1 MTTNKNNTTT
11 ATEKTNKQGEKN
23 MMNNNTAEIKYFSEN
38 HLMLQLAEEIGVNLE
53 KGINYSAMNDESNF
67 IPYAYL
73 VLTDEKDKLEISIA
87 GIKKVLE
94 DMPANKDCNKRE
106 KLEKDNKKQELED
119 CENRLNNI
127 IPVLETL
134 QELKPVIT
142 PISTLWAY
150 SHGTKKF
157 ANGETVANQAKMLE
171 SVAKLHKMIKSHNE
185 EIIGFAK
192 EENRKGQVY
201 KDMKKELTVLFS
213 LLFGTSITAN
223 ASDVAWIANAC
234 TSTKGGVKTD
244 SNAADNKIAVVRK
257 DTVLKKVCDC
267 LSSKLKKR
275 EENSKGD
282 GTTTEKQDG
291 KDCEIPVSFM
301 PEKQEKDSDVI
312 TVESK

>member
-11 ATEKTNKQGEKN
+11 KTNKNQGEKN
-23 MMNNNTAEIKYFSEN
+23 MMNNNATENKYFTNN
-38 HLMLQLAEEIGVNLE
+38 HLMLQLAEEIGVNME
-53 KGINYSAMNDESNF
+53 KGINYSAMNDEHNF

-73 VLTDEKDKLEISIA
+73 VLVDEKEKLEISIA

-94 DMPANKDCNKRE
+94 DMPANKDCTKRK
-106 KLEKDNKKQELED
+106 KLDKDNKKQELKD

-127 IPVLETL
+127 IPVLDAL
-134 QELKPVIT
+134 QELKPVVT
-142 PISTLWAY
+142 PISALWAY

-157 ANGETVANQAKMLE
+157 ANGESVANQAKMLE

-213 LLFGTSITAN
+213 LLFGTAITAN

-234 TSTKGGVKTD
+234 TSTKGGVKAD

-282 GTTTEKQDG
+282 GTTTERQDG

-301 PEKQEKDSDVI
+301 PEKQEKDRDVI
-312 TVESK
+312 VTENK

>member
-11 ATEKTNKQGEKN
+11 KTNKNQGEKN
-23 MMNNNTAEIKYFSEN
+23 MTNNNATENKYFTNN
-38 HLMLQLAEEIGVNLE
+38 HLMLQLAEEIGVNME
-53 KGINYSAMNDESNF
+53 KGINYSAMNDEHNF

-73 VLTDEKDKLEISIA
+73 VLVDEKEKLEISIA

-94 DMPANKDCNKRE
+94 DMPANKDCTKRK
-106 KLEKDNKKQELED
+106 KLDKDNKKQELED

-127 IPVLETL
+127 IPVLDAL
-134 QELKPVIT
+134 QELKPVVT
-142 PISTLWAY
+142 PISALWAY

-157 ANGETVANQAKMLE
+157 ANGESVANQAKMLE

-201 KDMKKELTVLFS
+201 KDMKKELTNLFS
-213 LLFGTSITAN
+213 LLFGTAITAN

-234 TSTKGGVKTD
+234 TSTKGGVKAD

-282 GTTTEKQDG
+282 GTTTERQDG

-312 TVESK
+312 VTENK

>member
-11 ATEKTNKQGEKN
+11 KTNKNQGEKN
-23 MMNNNTAEIKYFSEN
+23 MMNNNATENKYFTNN
-38 HLMLQLAEEIGVNLE
+38 HLMLQLAEEIGVNME
-53 KGINYSAMNDESNF
+53 KGINYSAMNDEHNF

-73 VLTDEKDKLEISIA
+73 VLVDEKEKLEISIA

-94 DMPANKDCNKRE
+94 DMPANKDCTKRK
-106 KLEKDNKKQELED
+106 KLDKDNKKQELED

-127 IPVLETL
+127 IPVLDAL
-134 QELKPVIT
+134 QELKPVVT
-142 PISTLWAY
+142 PISALWAY

-157 ANGETVANQAKMLE
+157 ANGESVANQAKMLE
-171 SVAKLHKMIKSHNE
+171 SVTKLHKMIKSHNE

-201 KDMKKELTVLFS
+201 KDMKKELTNLFS
-213 LLFGTSITAN
+213 LLFGTAITAN

-234 TSTKGGVKTD
+234 TSTKGGVKAD

-282 GTTTEKQDG
+282 GTTTERQDG

-312 TVESK
+312 VTENK

>member
-11 ATEKTNKQGEKN
+11 KTNKNQGEKN
-23 MMNNNTAEIKYFSEN
+23 MMNNNATENKYFTNN
-38 HLMLQLAEEIGVNLE
+38 HLMLQLAEEIGVNME
-53 KGINYSAMNDESNF
+53 KGINYSAMNDEHNF

-73 VLTDEKDKLEISIA
+73 VLVDEKEKLEISIA

-94 DMPANKDCNKRE
+94 DMPANKDCTKRK
-106 KLEKDNKKQELED
+106 KLDKDNKKQELKD

-127 IPVLETL
+127 IPVLDAL
-134 QELKPVIT
+134 QELKPVVT
-142 PISTLWAY
+142 PISALWAY

-157 ANGETVANQAKMLE
+157 ANGESVANQAKMLE

-213 LLFGTSITAN
+213 LLFGTAITAN

-234 TSTKGGVKTD
+234 TSTKGGVKAD

-282 GTTTEKQDG
+282 GTTTERQDG

-312 TVESK
+312 VTENK

>member
-11 ATEKTNKQGEKN
+11 KTNKNQGEKN
-23 MMNNNTAEIKYFSEN
+23 MTNSNATENKYFTNN
-38 HLMLQLAEEIGVNLE
+38 HLMLQLAEEIGVNME
-53 KGINYSAMNDESNF
+53 KGINYSAMNDEHNF

-73 VLTDEKDKLEISIA
+73 VLVDEKEKLEISIA

-94 DMPANKDCNKRE
+94 DMPANKDCTKRK
-106 KLEKDNKKQELED
+106 KLDKDNKKQELED

-127 IPVLETL
+127 IPVLDAL
-134 QELKPVIT
+134 QELKPVVT
-142 PISTLWAY
+142 PISALWAY

-157 ANGETVANQAKMLE
+157 ANGESVANQAKMLE

-201 KDMKKELTVLFS
+201 KDMKKELTNLFS
-213 LLFGTSITAN
+213 LLFGTAITAN

-234 TSTKGGVKTD
+234 TSTKGGVKAD

-282 GTTTEKQDG
+282 GTTTERQDG

-312 TVESK
+312 VTENK

>member
-11 ATEKTNKQGEKN
+11 KTNKNQGEKN
-23 MMNNNTAEIKYFSEN
+23 MTNNNATENKYFTNN
-38 HLMLQLAEEIGVNLE
+38 HLMLQLAEEIGVNME
-53 KGINYSAMNDESNF
+53 KGINYSAMNDEHNF

-73 VLTDEKDKLEISIA
+73 VLVDEKERLEISIA

-94 DMPANKDCNKRE
+94 DMPANKDCTKRE
-106 KLEKDNKKQELED
+106 KLDKDNKKQELED

-127 IPVLETL
+127 IPVLDAL
-134 QELKPVIT
+134 QELKPVVT
-142 PISTLWAY
+142 PISALWAY

-157 ANGETVANQAKMLE
+157 ANGESVANQAKMLE

-201 KDMKKELTVLFS
+201 KDMKKELTNLFS
-213 LLFGTSITAN
+213 LLFGTAITAN

-234 TSTKGGVKTD
+234 TSTKGGVKAD

-282 GTTTEKQDG
+282 GTTTERQDG

-312 TVESK
+312 VTENK